1 MSYSTMARAFSGYG
15 CTPLEVETELISGSY
30 SSAHGSSLD
39 PEMISSGRAAFPRS
53 AMLDASG
60 KKLLSQCR
68 GKRPYSMQLM
78 ENAVRWIRA
87 DSIQGQK
94 LLRVVVAHWIPTCFI
109 QGGRHSQE
117 AQCLRKASVRRMR
130 ADSIQGQKLLRV
142 VVAHWIPKSELQAIM
157 LA

>member
-1 MSYSTMARAFSGYG
+1 MSYAAMAHAFSGYG
-15 CTPLEVETELISGSY
+15 CTPLEVETEMISGSY

-53 AMLDASG
+53 ANLDASG

-68 GKRPYSMQLM
+68 GKRPYSVQLM

-94 LLRVVVAHWIPTCFI
+94 LLRDVVAHWN
-109 QGGRHSQE
+109 
-117 AQCLRKASVRRMR
+117 
-130 ADSIQGQKLLRV
+130 
-142 VVAHWIPKSELQAIM
+142 PKSELQAIM
-157 LA
+157 LG